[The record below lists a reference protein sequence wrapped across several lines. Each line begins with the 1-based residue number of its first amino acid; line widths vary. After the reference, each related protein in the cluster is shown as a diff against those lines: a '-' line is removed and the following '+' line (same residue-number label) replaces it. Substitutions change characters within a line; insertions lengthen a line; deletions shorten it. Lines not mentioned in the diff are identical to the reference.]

1 MSVSLEQLT
10 HILAKIGVSS
20 SLEEEILTA
29 VESLNTPSET
39 NEESA
44 SENSCIF
51 DDEQSFEQEIEE
63 DDKELQHDLSEGKCA
78 YESHIERWFQ
88 VSTQLDQFS
97 FSFYLVSLSLQQED
111 SLILL
116 NFHLSFE
123 KLPLN
128 MLLLLLRAW
137 LHWKF
142 DYT

>member
-1 MSVSLEQLT
+1 MSISLEQLA
-10 HILAKIGVSS
+10 HILAKIRVSS

-29 VESLNTPSET
+29 AESLNTPSET

-44 SENSCIF
+44 SEDSCIF
-51 DDEQSFEQEIEE
+51 DDEQSFKQEIDE
-63 DDKELQHDLSEGKCA
+63 DDKEPQHDLSEGKCA

-88 VSTQLDQFS
+88 VSTKLDQFS
-97 FSFYLVSLSLQQED
+97 FSFNLVSFPLQQEY

-116 NFHLSFE
+116 NFHFSFE

-128 MLLLLLRAW
+128 ILLLLLRAW

-142 DYT
+142 DYM